1 MLLIQFK
8 EYNNDIFTIVKIIYI
23 IYFMKFR
30 VFGSEL
36 QFKMDTFRLKGFEY
50 MKIKAYAKINISLD
64 VVGKRKEDGYH
75 LLRMIM
81 QNIDLY
87 DEIYVEKRKEGITI
101 DCNKNYVPTDSR
113 NLAYKAAMLFKE
125 KYNIKEGVYINIIKN
140 IPVSAGLAGGST
152 DGAAVLKL
160 MNKLFE
166 INASDEELMEMG
178 LSLGADIPYCIKGGT
193 ALCEGVGEEI
203 TPLKPFKDKILVL
216 VKPSFGVSTK
226 EVYKA
231 FDLEKARIHPRTE
244 KLIEAI
250 EKDDLYYV
258 ANNMKNLL
266 ENVTLRKHNV
276 LIRIKE
282 EMNRYGAVG
291 SMMSGSG
298 PSVFAF
304 FDDMLKA
311 QRCYEKMKENHR
323 EVFLTRTI

>member
-1 MLLIQFK
+1 
-8 EYNNDIFTIVKIIYI
+8 
-23 IYFMKFR
+23 
-30 VFGSEL
+30 
-36 QFKMDTFRLKGFEY
+36 

-64 VVGKRKEDGYH
+64 IVGKREDDGYH
-75 LLRMIM
+75 LLKMIM

-87 DEIYVEKRKEGITI
+87 DEISIKKQYDEITLS
-101 DCNKNYVPTDSR
+101 CNKNYVPTDSR
-113 NLAYKAAMLFKE
+113 NLAYRAAMLFKE
-125 KYNIKEGVYINIIKN
+125 KYNIKDGVHIDIVKN

-166 INASDEELMEMG
+166 VNASEEELMEIG
-178 LSLGADIPYCIKGGT
+178 LELGADIPYCIKGGT
-193 ALCEGVGEEI
+193 ALCEGIGEKI

-216 VKPSFGVSTK
+216 VKPAFGVSTK

-231 FDLEKARIHPRTE
+231 FDINKVRVHPKTE
-244 KLIEAI
+244 SLIEAM
-250 EKDDLYYV
+250 EKDDLNYV

-266 ENVTLRKHNV
+266 ENVTLRKHNI

-311 QRCYEKMKENHR
+311 QKCYEKMKENHR

>member
-1 MLLIQFK
+1 
-8 EYNNDIFTIVKIIYI
+8 
-23 IYFMKFR
+23 
-30 VFGSEL
+30 
-36 QFKMDTFRLKGFEY
+36 

-64 VVGKRKEDGYH
+64 IVGKRECDGYH
-75 LLRMIM
+75 LLKMIM

-87 DEIYVEKRKEGITI
+87 DEISIEKQYEEITLS
-101 DCNKNYVPTDSR
+101 CNKNYVPTDSR

-125 KYNIKEGVYINIIKN
+125 RYNIKDGVHIDIVKN

-166 INASDEELMEMG
+166 VNASEEELMEIG
-178 LSLGADIPYCIKGGT
+178 LELGADIPYCIKGGT
-193 ALCEGVGEEI
+193 ALCEGIGEKV
-203 TPLKPFKDKILVL
+203 TQLKPFKDKILVL
-216 VKPSFGVSTK
+216 VKPGFGVSTK

-231 FDLEKARIHPRTE
+231 FDINKVRVHPRTE
-244 KLIEAI
+244 SLIEAM
-250 EKDDLYYV
+250 EKDDLKYV

-266 ENVTLRKHNV
+266 ENVTLRKHNI

-311 QRCYEKMKENHR
+311 QKCYEKMKESHR

>member
-1 MLLIQFK
+1 
-8 EYNNDIFTIVKIIYI
+8 
-23 IYFMKFR
+23 
-30 VFGSEL
+30 
-36 QFKMDTFRLKGFEY
+36 

-64 VVGKRKEDGYH
+64 IVGKRESDGYH
-75 LLRMIM
+75 LLKMIM

-87 DEIYVEKRKEGITI
+87 DEISIEKQKKDITI
-101 DCNKNYVPTDSR
+101 SCNKSYVPTDSR
-113 NLAYKAAMLFKE
+113 NLAYKAASLFKE
-125 KYNIKEGVYINIIKN
+125 TYNIEDGVHIDIVKN

-152 DGAAVLKL
+152 DAAAVLKL
-160 MNKLFE
+160 MNKIFKV
-166 INASDEELMEMG
+166 NASNEELMELG
-178 LSLGADIPYCIKGGT
+178 LKLGADIPYCINGGT
-193 ALCEGVGEEI
+193 ALCEGIGEKV
-203 TPLKPFKDKILVL
+203 TALPPFKNKILVL

-231 FDLEKARIHPRTE
+231 FNLDRVRVHPKTE
-244 KLIEAI
+244 NLIEAM
-250 EKDDLYYV
+250 EQDDLYYV

-266 ENVTLRKHNV
+266 ENVTLRKHNI
-276 LIRIKE
+276 LIKIKE